1 MRLRIMRAG
10 AALALALSGM
20 PLQAEPVTLPAG
32 MLVELELQH
41 HVNSAYIHAGSPIY
55 FRVASDIAIAD
66 QVLIRKG
73 TLVTGKMEQA
83 NARGMVGRSGS
94 MSLGVRDITAVD
106 GTHVAVDADLS
117 SQGRSRTGATVAWT
131 LFWGVP
137 GLITRGVN
145 PYLERGTTLDA
156 KVVHDIPVDPGK
168 VAGTGDVVAPE
179 ATDVGS
185 SAAPSALPAPQEMKI
200 TGSKFAS
207 WSSKKPLQFD
217 IERNKDLKT
226 VEFQVQ
232 PPAGVA
238 DPAAALRTVEL
249 VSFDGVPVPEHMQAV
264 SATAKSVTFD
274 GWSIVRF
281 CKEGATTLHFAGVTP
296 DGQPF
301 AGDYQLMVKI
311 KKKG

>member
-55 FRVASDIAIAD
+55 FRVASDVAIAD

-117 SQGRSRTGATVAWT
+117 SQGRSRAGATVAWS
-131 LFWGVP
+131 LLWGVP

-156 KVVHDIPVDPGK
+156 KVVHDVPVDPGK
-168 VAGTGDVVAPE
+168 VAGAGDAV
-179 ATDVGS
+179 S
-185 SAAPSALPAPQEMKI
+185 SAAVAAPAAPQEMKI

-249 VSFDGVPVPEHMQAV
+249 VSFDGVLVPEHMQAV
-264 SATAKSVTFD
+264 SATAKSITFD